1 MIVLQALAIGVL
13 FGAGVL
19 LMQGRDLIRMVAGAI
34 LVSNAVNLLI
44 MTAGLS
50 RGAAPIHPLPDG
62 RPVSDPLVEALA
74 LTATVIT
81 FGLTSF
87 LPVLVYRVYAAHE
100 SVEAPELARGEDEDA
115 RELDDVAE
123 PTAARGQSR

>member
-13 FGAGVL
+13 FGTGVL
-19 LMQGRDLIRMVAGAI
+19 LMQGRDVIRTVAGAI

-44 MTAGLS
+44 MAAGLS
-50 RGAAPIHPLPDG
+50 RGAAPIHPLPGD

-87 LPVLVYRVYAAHE
+87 LLVLVYRVNATHE
-100 SVEAPELARGEDEDA
+100 SVEAPELARGEDEDLRA
-115 RELDDVAE
+115 LDDAAE
-123 PTAARGQSR
+123 PTAARGRR

>member
-1 MIVLQALAIGVL
+1 MILLLSLAVGVL
-13 FGAGVL
+13 FGAGIV

-44 MTAGLS
+44 MAAGLA
-50 RGAAPIHPLPDG
+50 RGAAPIHPLPAD

-87 LPVLVYRVYAAHE
+87 LLVLVFRVYASHASIETH
-100 SVEAPELARGEDEDA
+100 ELARREGEDV
-115 RELDDVAE
+115 RELDDIVE
-123 PTAARGQSR
+123 TSGARGPR